1 MRAPG
6 LASAVIVGTLFSLAS
21 ASLAAEYFVPF
32 RPYSPSMEYLPPV
45 NSPEAKFQAQTDIYQ
60 TEINNFQRERKRHE
74 TWNRENF
81 EQHEFDQTIF
91 NNREY

>member
-1 MRAPG
+1 MVVLGRSSDADE
-6 LASAVIVGTLFSLAS
+6 LEQRL
-21 ASLAAEYFVPF
+21 
-32 RPYSPSMEYLPPV
+32 
-45 NSPEAKFQAQTDIYQ
+45 
-60 TEINNFQRERKRHE
+60 QRERKRHE